1 MGITPILLDEQH
13 KVHETKLFD
22 SRAAETAT
30 NLLRD
35 GELHD
40 ISKARCQNTNV
51 KKSKDPFIGHHVELH
66 SALKVLTSPEGVRYL
81 VHIQGK
87 RYVGKTR
94 FLNEVA
100 YRLLQRSLFEYKIQ
114 YKDMNDIKSEQQF
127 KDMLLDL

>member
-13 KVHETKLFD
+13 KIHETKLFD
-22 SRAAETAT
+22 SRAAENAT

-66 SALKVLTSPEGVRYL
+66 SALKVLTSSDDLRYL
-81 VHIQGK
+81 VHVQGK